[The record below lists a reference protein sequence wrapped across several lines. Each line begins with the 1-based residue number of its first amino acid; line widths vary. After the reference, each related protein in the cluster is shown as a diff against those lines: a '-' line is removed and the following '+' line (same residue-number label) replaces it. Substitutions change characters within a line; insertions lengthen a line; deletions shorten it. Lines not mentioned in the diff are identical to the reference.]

1 MGMSDRRKRQMAERR
16 QRILESAQRLF
27 REVGYD
33 NVTMQDI
40 ADASEVSKG
49 GLYLQFRNKEDL
61 ILALVQ
67 SSFDR
72 LEELIAAAA
81 ARPGSACERLE
92 QIARAYI
99 QHVLE
104 EPGKGDHFWL
114 LARLTPD
121 PASEN
126 QAQVRERISRL
137 NEVVA
142 RVFEEG
148 TKDGTVR
155 ADLNAKNLIFLFTLI
170 MTVFVER
177 ISKLRTFVPPPI
189 PTTEEGLIK
198 EFIDIFIYYVRT

>member
-27 REVGYD
+27 REAGYD

-49 GLYLQFRNKEDL
+49 GIYLQFRNKEDL

-72 LEELIAAAA
+72 LEELMAVAATK
-81 ARPGSACERLE
+81 PGSACERLE
-92 QIARAYI
+92 HIARAYI

-177 ISKLRTFVPPPI
+177 ISKLRTFVSPPI
-189 PTTEEGLIK
+189 PTTEEALIR